1 MAPGPAEKKPPRR
14 EDPTGLAP
22 LIGRIDAWV
31 SQTHCFPALER
42 DRESIASLLAQI
54 KKRQASLEAP
64 LRILLL
70 GGTGV
75 GKSTLFNA
83 LAGADL
89 ARAAAVRP
97 TTRELTAYFHEQNG
111 SGALGPLE
119 ARAKLVPHQ
128 RALLRDK
135 IVLDAPDFDST
146 AEENRLL
153 LERALESTDLA
164 VCVVT
169 AEKYLSS
176 ELFGLIER
184 HREGLEFV
192 FVLNKLDRAGDGA
205 LIVDDLRAEL
215 ESHGLFG
222 ARILRVS
229 SLAVRE
235 AQKAAEEAGL
245 NALEAALPEEA
256 GEWRELRHLLEQ
268 ELDRV
273 RIREIK
279 AAKLADRVRAL
290 LSRAEE
296 HVPRETPERVD
307 DWRRAWGSAL
317 KDLTQDLSRTFFG
330 AIYHDFE
337 LRNIL
342 RYLFGTS
349 FPGPFGAFLTVG
361 YGVRSV
367 LMPGYARARSF
378 TATDLEA
385 LMGERL
391 RAVQIEHVERRVE
404 VVVER
409 FEQEG
414 RRLGFEP
421 TRPPGVS
428 GRHDRLATSRRFSRG
443 ELPEGVAALVV
454 AVRGEAARRFYEIF
468 EETVAGGARAT
479 RWLHRA
485 GWNVAPLGVAG
496 MTTWAFF
503 VNMFDPR
510 AGHSLPQAFKDTVPI
525 LEGGLISV
533 LVVCVLQWPLAE
545 RQVERRITSS
555 LSLLE
560 GVVERAVED
569 CLGDAVVHEP
579 ERILADILDRFRE
592 FERLREDAGK
602 VLREE
607 PQLRR
612 PSLAREGAAPPPEG
626 GEERKERERQRT
638 RV

>member
-1 MAPGPAEKKPPRR
+1 MAERKTTR

-22 LIGRIDAWV
+22 LIARIDGWV
-31 SQTHCFPALER
+31 AQTRCFPQLER
-42 DRESIASLLAQI
+42 DRESVESLLAQI
-54 KKRQASLEAP
+54 KKRQASLEMP

-97 TTRELTAYFHEQNG
+97 TTRDLTAYFHEQNG

-146 AEENRLL
+146 AEENRRL
-153 LERALESTDLA
+153 LEKALESTDLA
-164 VCVVT
+164 ICVVT
-169 AEKYLSS
+169 AEKYLSV
-176 ELFGLIER
+176 ELFQLIER

-192 FVLNKLDRAGDGA
+192 FVLNKLDRAGDGVA
-205 LIVDDLRAEL
+205 IVDDLRAEL
-215 ESHGLFG
+215 ERNGLFG

-245 NALEAALPEEA
+245 PALEAALPEET
-256 GEWRELRHLLEQ
+256 GEWKELRHLLEQ

-290 LSRAEE
+290 LSRVEE
-296 HVPRETPERVD
+296 HVPREVPERVQA
-307 DWRRAWGSAL
+307 WRQTWSSAL
-317 KDLTQDLSRTFFG
+317 RDLTQDLSRTFFG

-342 RYLFGTS
+342 RYLFGTA
-349 FPGPFGAFLTVG
+349 FPGAFGAFLTVG
-361 YGVRSV
+361 YGARSL
-367 LMPGYARARSF
+367 LMPGYVRARTF
-378 TATDLEA
+378 TSTDLEA

-391 RAVQIEHVERRVE
+391 RAVQIEHVQRRVE

-428 GRHDRLATSRRFSRG
+428 GRLDRLATSRRFSRG

-468 EETVAGGARAT
+468 EETAAGGTVQSQRL
-479 RWLHRA
+479 RRFL
-485 GWNVAPLGVAG
+485 WNALPLSVGAL
-496 MTTWAFF
+496 TAWAFF
-503 VNMFDPR
+503 TNLFDPR
-510 AGHSLPQAFKDTVPI
+510 AGHTLGEAFKDTIPI
-525 LEGGLISV
+525 IEGGLVSL
-533 LVVCVLQWPLAE
+533 LVVCLLQWPLAE
-545 RQVERRITSS
+545 RVVERRIHSS
-555 LSLLE
+555 LRLLE

-579 ERILADILDRFRE
+579 ERILADILDRYRD

-602 VLREE
+602 ILRED

-612 PSLAREGAAPPPEG
+612 PSLSRQAAPSAGEAPPEG
-626 GEERKERERQRT
+626 DEARRERERQRS